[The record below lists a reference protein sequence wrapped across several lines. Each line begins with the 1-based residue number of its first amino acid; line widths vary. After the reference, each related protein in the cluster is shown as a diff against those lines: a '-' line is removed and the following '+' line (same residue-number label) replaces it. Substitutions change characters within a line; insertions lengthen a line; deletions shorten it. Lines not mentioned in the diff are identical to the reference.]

1 MLHKDTAASTLA
13 ESSGAK
19 GRFQNKTSLF
29 GAHVTRTIL
38 LDGSFNGTKCK
49 IRNFTTTDSANQG
62 HVAPSRESRHHPSA
76 MPISVFHLTIDVK
89 VGVRHSPNGEEADAS
104 DRGKGQAQA
113 QGLVFG
119 LWQWINEKSKESC
132 S

>member
-1 MLHKDTAASTLA
+1 MAVST
-13 ESSGAK
+13 EPNAK
-19 GRFQNKTSLF
+19 FVTSQQLI
-29 GAHVTRTIL
+29 VQ
-38 LDGSFNGTKCK
+38 TKAC
-49 IRNFTTTDSANQG
+49 
-62 HVAPSRESRHHPSA
+62 HVAPSRDKSRHHPSA
-76 MPISVFHLTIDVK
+76 VPISDFHLTIDVK